1 MMNDARVLLWGVQ
14 IGAVSWLAEQALGYF
29 QYTPELVEMGIQ
41 LSPIVMPL
49 ATSAYSFPALSRESF
64 NGLPGL
70 LADSLPDRF
79 GNAII
84 DEWLV
89 RQGRAKESFHPVERL
104 CYMGRR
110 GMGALEFEPAL
121 ALAETE
127 SRRLELESLI
137 EVVNR
142 VLNERSS
149 LSGRLGG
156 DDDQQAMSDILRVGT
171 SAGGARAK
179 AVLAWNPA
187 TNEFRSGQIEAKAG
201 FEQWL
206 LKFDGV
212 RNMDDDQVSVPLGY
226 GRIEYAY
233 YLMARKA
240 GIEMSE
246 SRLHTEGGRSHFMTR
261 RFDRTARGGKLH
273 MQSLGALAHFDFRQP
288 ASYSYEQAIVVMKR
302 LALPMKDLEQLV
314 LRCFFNIVARNQDD
328 HVKNIAFL
336 MDQSGTW
343 SLSPAYDL
351 TYAWNPAGIWTA
363 RHQMSVNGK
372 RSGFER
378 DDLLQLAAS
387 AGIKRAA
394 ALRLLG
400 RVKEAVSTWPECAGL
415 AGIEDSPSIGR
426 IGAAHRL
433 KL

>member
-156 DDDQQAMSDILRVGT
+156 DDDHQAMSEILRVGT

-273 MQSLGALAHFDFRQP
+273 MQSLGALAHFDYRQP

>member
-273 MQSLGALAHFDFRQP
+273 MQSLGALAHFDYRQP

-400 RVKEAVSTWPECAGL
+400 RVKEAVSSWPECAGL

>member
-156 DDDQQAMSDILRVGT
+156 DDDHQAMSEILRVGT

-261 RFDRTARGGKLH
+261 RFDRSARGGKLH
-273 MQSLGALAHFDFRQP
+273 MQSLGALAHFDYRQP

-400 RVKEAVSTWPECAGL
+400 RVKEAVSSWPECAGL

-433 KL
+433 KV

>member
-156 DDDQQAMSDILRVGT
+156 DDDHQAMSEILRVGT

-273 MQSLGALAHFDFRQP
+273 MQSLGALAHFDYRQP

-433 KL
+433 KV

>member
-273 MQSLGALAHFDFRQP
+273 MQSLGALAHFDYRQP

-433 KL
+433 KV

>member
-261 RFDRTARGGKLH
+261 RFDRSARGGKLH
-273 MQSLGALAHFDFRQP
+273 MQSLGALAHFDYRQP

-433 KL
+433 KV